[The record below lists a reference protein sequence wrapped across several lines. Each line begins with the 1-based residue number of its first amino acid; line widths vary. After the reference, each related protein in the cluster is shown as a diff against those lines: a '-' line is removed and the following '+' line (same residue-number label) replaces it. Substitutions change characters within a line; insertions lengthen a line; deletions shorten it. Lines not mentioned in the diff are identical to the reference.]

1 MKFQLS
7 KVNFARPVKYFGKLR
22 KIMNV
27 EIGEQFLLL
36 INTQKLLK
44 GRKFYWVSRHYLN
57 GH

>member
-27 EIGEQFLLL
+27 EIGEQIF
-36 INTQKLLK
+36 IIDQYTKT
-44 GRKFYWVSRHYLN
+44 
-57 GH
+57 